1 MKTYSF
7 MLLAL
12 SVLFFASCKSDDE
25 MVPKVYTFT
34 KDNLMKT
41 VPSSWTKTV
50 DIKLQPSDSV
60 YFGANSKMVMND
72 GHIFVCMNKKPI
84 YHFDKEGRL
93 LKRVGGIG
101 HSKNEYTEVYDMKI
115 NADSKEL
122 EVLTNSKIIRYDY
135 DGNFKSAD
143 NLDNGIISFLHDK
156 DSYWL
161 SSGVNTYYSE
171 YEIFKAD
178 EHLVVKKK
186 FLNRGLT
193 IPCMSQ
199 SFANSPVKTYHF
211 PFSNDIYHLDAEND
225 TVTLAYTL
233 KFPDMEIPEAF
244 QHGTMEDLIH
254 KDENHEIP
262 DFTEKSCFFESER
275 FIYMPVVEHKKWSGV
290 RFNEGVHTG
299 YHWIIDKKTDKDVVI
314 NIGDLRNF
322 PDTYHFCPQLL
333 DENNIMYFLGT
344 DVEEYKD
351 ESVHIIGIDLSKL
364 FE

>member
-12 SVLFFASCKSDDE
+12 SVLLFASCKSEGE

-34 KDNLMKT
+34 KENVMKT
-41 VPSSWTKTV
+41 VPANWTKSV
-50 DIKLQPSDSV
+50 DIKLQTSDSV
-60 YFGANSKMVMND
+60 YFDCSSKMVLND
-72 GHIFVCMNKKPI
+72 RDIFVSMYKKPI
-84 YHFDKEGRL
+84 YHFDKKGQL
-93 LKRVGGIG
+93 LNKVGGIG
-101 HSKNEYTEVYDMKI
+101 HSKNEYSEVYDMKL
-115 NADSKEL
+115 NADTKEL
-122 EVLTNSKIIRYDY
+122 EVLTNGKIIRYDY
-135 DGNFKSAD
+135 DGNFRSAD
-143 NLDNGIISFLHDK
+143 NLDIGIVSFLHDK

-225 TVTLAYTL
+225 TVTLAYTF
-233 KFPDMEIPEAF
+233 KFPDMEIPDAF

-262 DFTEKSCFFESER
+262 DFTEKGCFLESER
-275 FIYMPVVEHKKWSGV
+275 FIYLPVVEHKKWSGI

-299 YHWIIDKKTDKDVVI
+299 YHWIIDKKTDKEIVI
-314 NIGDLRNF
+314 NIDDMYKNSES
-322 PDTYHFCPQLL
+322 YHFRPQLL
-333 DENNIMYFLGT
+333 DENNILYFLGT
-344 DVEEYKD
+344 DVESYKD
-351 ESVHIIGIDLSKL
+351 ESVHVIGIDLNKL